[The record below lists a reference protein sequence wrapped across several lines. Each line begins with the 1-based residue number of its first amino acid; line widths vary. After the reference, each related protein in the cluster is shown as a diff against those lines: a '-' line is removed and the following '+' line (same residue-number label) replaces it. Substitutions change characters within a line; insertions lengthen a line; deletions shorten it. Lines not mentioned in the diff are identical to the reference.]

1 MKKYIILATA
11 ALALAACSNEEENV
25 QAWNGEISL
34 SAVSVSQSTRAAG
47 QAVQSTL
54 FDEGGS
60 IDVFINEN
68 TTGTPST
75 TYEQPLVYY
84 TGSMGSLIASS
95 TQYYPSSGNG
105 INVFAVYPNNVAGTD
120 VNATAVTFNVRAD
133 QSTVVNYKG
142 SDLMVGAPAS
152 NPVARTATT
161 IPLIFKHCMTKI
173 NLNILPSDGLS
184 ISALDNAYVRIEG
197 ITNGATFN
205 VKTGA
210 VSAVERSDSAYI
222 SLGNMSVNNPD
233 DKSIAVS
240 AIMVPQTVAAGTPF
254 IKITLNPTG
263 ATSTTLTYTL
273 PSGASIT
280 FDPSKVYTFNIT
292 ARNSGLNIDSSTI
305 TPWTDGGTFTGDA
318 IPGN

>member
-25 QAWNGEISL
+25 QTWNGEISL

-47 QAVQSTL
+47 QNVQSTL
-54 FDEGGS
+54 FDEGES

-84 TGSMGSLIASS
+84 TGSMGSLMASS

-105 INVFAVYPNNVAGTD
+105 INVYAVYPRNAAGTD
-120 VNATAVTFNVRAD
+120 VNATSVTFNVRAD
-133 QSTVVNYKG
+133 QSTEVNYKG

-184 ISALDNAYVRIEG
+184 ISALDNAYVEING
-197 ITNGATFN
+197 ITNGAKFN
-205 VKTGA
+205 VKSGA
-210 VSAVERSDSAYI
+210 VTAVEKSDSAYI
-222 SLGNMSVNNPD
+222 SLGNMSVEND
-233 DKSIAVS
+233 VQSIAVS
-240 AIMVPQTVAAGTPF
+240 AIMVPQTVAASTPF

-263 ATSTTLTYTL
+263 ANSTTLTYTL
-273 PSGASIT
+273 PAAASIT

-292 ARNSGLNIDSSTI
+292 ARNSGLNIDSSSI
-305 TPWTDGGTFTGDA
+305 NDWVDGGTFNGDA

>member
-68 TTGTPST
+68 TTGTPTT

-84 TGSMGSLIASS
+84 TG
-95 TQYYPSSGNG
+95 
-105 INVFAVYPNNVAGTD
+105 
-120 VNATAVTFNVRAD
+120 D

-210 VSAVERSDSAYI
+210 VTAVERSDSAYI

>member
-34 SAVSVSQSTRAAG
+34 SAVSVSQSTRAAR
-47 QAVQSTL
+47 QDVQSTL

-184 ISALDNAYVRIEG
+184 ISALDNAYVQIEG

-210 VSAVERSDSAYI
+210 VTAVAKSDSAYI
-222 SLGNMSVNNPD
+222 SLGNMTVESPD
-233 DKSIAVS
+233 LPIAVS

>member
-47 QAVQSTL
+47 QDVQSTL

-75 TYEQPLVYY
+75 TYEQPL
-84 TGSMGSLIASS
+84 IS

-105 INVFAVYPNNVAGTD
+105 INVFAVYPNNVAGTN